1 MITSKMIRR
10 SETLLLLGVVLCIC
24 KIALEPAAAAK
35 VEGTDKVPADFPKDF
50 PIYKNATVRS
60 YGPIIPSNPKLG
72 NVLVLQT
79 SDAKASVLAFYKLEL
94 PANGWTLQT
103 FSGAPDSLAASKD
116 NRRISVNVSES
127 EGGAKH
133 TTVIHLSVNEAE

>member
-1 MITSKMIRR
+1 
-10 SETLLLLGVVLCIC
+10 L
-24 KIALEPAAAAK
+24 
-35 VEGTDKVPADFPKDF
+35 
-50 PIYKNATVRS
+50 S

-79 SDAKASVLAFYKLEL
+79 SDAKANVMSFYKTEL

-103 FSGAPDSLAASKD
+103 FGGAPDSLAASKG

-127 EGGAKH
+127 EPGTRR
-133 TTVIHLSVNEAE
+133 TTLIHLGVNEAE